1 MRFLLLAVLTAA
13 AVFTSGCFGV
23 NLPKQE
29 VRETV
34 SYDLLPLP
42 AEERN
47 FTEEAEILPFHSDSP
62 AKYKML
68 HRKGTRLSVD
78 EYSKWG
84 QTPSAMLTRL
94 FRSAFDPS
102 KMTDRALR
110 LSGTIL
116 RFEANDDSMTA
127 DLTVQY
133 ILTSQHSADPLLV
146 RTLTVSEPRKENTPE
161 AFAEAMSQAA
171 LTQIRQLKTLIREET
186 KQK

>member
-1 MRFLLLAVLTAA
+1 
-13 AVFTSGCFGV
+13 
-23 NLPKQE
+23 
-29 VRETV
+29 
-34 SYDLLPLP
+34 
-42 AEERN
+42 
-47 FTEEAEILPFHSDSP
+47 
-62 AKYKML
+62 
-68 HRKGTRLSVD
+68 
-78 EYSKWG
+78 
-84 QTPSAMLTRL
+84 MLTRL